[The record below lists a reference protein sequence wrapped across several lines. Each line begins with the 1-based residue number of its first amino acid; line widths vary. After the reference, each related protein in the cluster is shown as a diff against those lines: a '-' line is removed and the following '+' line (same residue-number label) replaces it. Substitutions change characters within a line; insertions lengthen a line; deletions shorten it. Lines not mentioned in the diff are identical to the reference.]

1 VKFHDGSPLDAE
13 TVKQSI
19 ERTKAMNRGG
29 AFFLQALK
37 EVQVVDRM
45 TVRLVSL
52 VSGLP
57 KVSSSTAGGR

>member
-1 VKFHDGSPLDAE
+1 MNERA
-13 TVKQSI
+13 QS
-19 ERTKAMNRGG
+19 
-29 AFFLQALK
+29 LK

-45 TVRLVSL
+45 TVRLVASQPSVSL